1 MAKRN
6 QFPSVCLHQSG
17 IHMKKELPSFF
28 SKNFQELSISEVPG
42 FFFKSQKESGPAIT
56 CYPKLYLW
64 ATREPP
70 SVNLILSLVT
80 FFSTF
85 EKLLNTRINTW
96 HNLQAVSQLWAPI
109 IPKRCWMRTSWCCGF
124 QATTAFSLH
133 KQWTRGQVYFWIV
146 ERQTIHAILENMSH
160 GPLCNGQ
167 PTNFIFWKRLFII
180 STKSTAFSQNLA
192 LIVKAADAEL
202 WSPSR
207 ARGSQTLLALHTF

>member
-1 MAKRN
+1 MCWKPRKLQNLTIMAKKKPI
-6 QFPSVCLHQSG
+6 PSVCLHQSG

-56 CYPKLYLW
+56 CYPKLHLW

-85 EKLLNTRINTW
+85 ENYSITRINTW

-109 IPKRCWMRTSWCCGF
+109 IPKRCWLRTSWCCVASRRP
-124 QATTAFSLH
+124 Q
-133 KQWTRGQVYFWIV
+133 
-146 ERQTIHAILENMSH
+146 
-160 GPLCNGQ
+160 PLVCTSNEHED
-167 PTNFIFWKRLFII
+167 
-180 STKSTAFSQNLA
+180 KSTF
-192 LIVKAADAEL
+192 E
-202 WSPSR
+202 
-207 ARGSQTLLALHTF
+207 